1 MVPARKLFIT
11 AIVLVALSGCAREGV
26 VPPSLAPRAAE
37 QIDPRLP
44 VERAQTSRPQDES
57 LRRTIAKLVEEAKS
71 GDVRFRAVLGA
82 TQRLANNAGKPQ
94 SESWIA
100 AQQAL
105 SGLEAARTA
114 TARSL
119 AEIDALGAERIHATG
134 AVGDSDSAAIDAATT
149 EVGAIDAR
157 QAAEIKAITTRLAR

>member
-1 MVPARKLFIT
+1 MSRRRWHPALRSRSI
-11 AIVLVALSGCAREGV
+11 
-26 VPPSLAPRAAE
+26 
-37 QIDPRLP
+37 PRLP

-119 AEIDALGAERIHATG
+119 AEKIDALGAERIHATG

-157 QAAEIKAITTRLAR
+157 QAAEIKAITTPTGALT